1 MERLEFYVIRINLDN
16 ALSSRLK
23 IFPFISVCFLQVTI
37 ANHSN
42 LNIWNANARRILGT
56 V

>member
-1 MERLEFYVIRINLDN
+1 VERLEFYEDN

-23 IFPFISVCFLQVTI
+23 IFPFISVCFLQVTT
-37 ANHSN
+37 NHLN

-56 V
+56 VV